1 MIDWSYMHKEGNTVD
16 NSIGMAIVFMLGYI
30 IFRLEL
36 IYQVMKERE
45 EWEHIRQIDE
55 D

>member
-1 MIDWSYMHKEGNTVD
+1 MIDWSCIYKEKNTMD

-55 D
+55 E